1 MNSVLNGKIAL
12 LGLIPI
18 DKKAYIK
25 YFKSHEKAYK
35 KSGID
40 VSRFKY
46 YKLHGQKPMF
56 YSVEYLMQTPIKDLL
71 ERDKGNKERL
81 VKTDELLLGE

>member
-1 MNSVLNGKIAL
+1 MDSVLNSRVAA

-25 YFKSHEKAYK
+25 YFKPNEKAYK

-40 VSRFKY
+40 IKRFKY
-46 YKLHGQKPMF
+46 YKLYEQEPMF
-56 YSVEYLMQTPIKDLL
+56 YSIEYLMQTPIKDLL
-71 ERDKGNKERL
+71 ERDKENQTRWI
-81 VKTDELLLGE
+81 KTDE

>member
-1 MNSVLNGKIAL
+1 MDSVLNGKIAA

-18 DKKAYIK
+18 DKKACIK
-25 YFKSHEKAYK
+25 YLKPNEKAYK

-46 YKLHGQKPMF
+46 YKLYDQKPMF
-56 YSVEYLMQTPIKDLL
+56 YSIEYLMQTPIKDLL
-71 ERDKGNKERL
+71 ERDRENQRSL
-81 VKTDELLLGE
+81 VKTNERV

>member
-1 MNSVLNGKIAL
+1 LDSVLKGKIAV
-12 LGLIPI
+12 LGLVPI

-25 YFKSHEKAYK
+25 YLKPHEKAYK

-40 VSRFKY
+40 INRFKY

-56 YSVEYLMQTPIKDLL
+56 YSIEYLKQTPIKDLL
-71 ERDKGNKERL
+71 ERDKGSKERW
-81 VKTDELLLGE
+81 VKTDE

>member
-1 MNSVLNGKIAL
+1 MDSVLNGKITA

-25 YFKSHEKAYK
+25 YLKPNEKAYK

-40 VSRFKY
+40 VNRFKY
-46 YKLHGQKPMF
+46 YKLYGEKHML
-56 YSVEYLMQTPIKDLL
+56 YSVEYLEQTSIKELL
-71 ERDKGNKERL
+71 ERDRENQKRL
-81 VKTDELLLGE
+81 VKTGGPH

>member
-1 MNSVLNGKIAL
+1 MDSVLNGKIVA
-12 LGLIPI
+12 LGLMPI

-25 YFKSHEKAYK
+25 YLKPNEKAYK

-40 VSRFKY
+40 VNRFKY
-46 YKLHGQKPMF
+46 YKLYGEKHML

-71 ERDKGNKERL
+71 ERDRGNQMHWI
-81 VKTDELLLGE
+81 KTDERI

>member
-1 MNSVLNGKIAL
+1 MNSVLKGKIAV
-12 LGLIPI
+12 LGLVPI

-25 YFKSHEKAYK
+25 YLKPHEKAYK

-40 VSRFKY
+40 INRFKY

-56 YSVEYLMQTPIKDLL
+56 YSIEYLEQTQIKDLL

-81 VKTDELLLGE
+81 VKTDE

>member
-1 MNSVLNGKIAL
+1 MNSVLNGKIAA

-25 YFKSHEKAYK
+25 YLKPNEKAYK

-40 VSRFKY
+40 VNRFKY
-46 YKLHGQKPMF
+46 YKLYGEKHML

-71 ERDKGNKERL
+71 ERDRGNQVHWVKSDETHKE
-81 VKTDELLLGE
+81 

>member
-1 MNSVLNGKIAL
+1 MDSVLNGKIAA
-12 LGLIPI
+12 LGLMPI

-25 YFKSHEKAYK
+25 YLKPHEKANK

-40 VSRFKY
+40 VNRFKY
-46 YKLHGQKPMF
+46 YKLYGQEPML
-56 YSVEYLMQTPIKDLL
+56 YSIEYLKQTPIKDLL

-81 VKTDELLLGE
+81 VKTTK

>member
-1 MNSVLNGKIAL
+1 MDSVLNGKIAVL
-12 LGLIPI
+12 SLVPI
-18 DKKAYIK
+18 DKRVYIK
-25 YFKSHEKAYK
+25 YLKPYERVYK

-40 VSRFKY
+40 VNRFKY

-56 YSVEYLMQTPIKDLL
+56 YSIEYLEQTPLKDLL

-81 VKTDELLLGE
+81 VKTDE